1 MEEGYGFRSIIFFTD
16 LNRFE
21 SIRGLNGTS
30 CPGAEEAPQPC
41 SGCCGRKEGNVM
53 KLSFAAIFF
62 LAAYYV
68 GGFAQQAT
76 PDLVVTSRMVVLDV
90 AVTYA
95 QGKPVLDLRKDDFR
109 VYEDNVPQSILNLE
123 PPSVHMV
130 PVPPQTVGHL
140 PC

>member
-1 MEEGYGFRSIIFFTD
+1 
-16 LNRFE
+16 
-21 SIRGLNGTS
+21 
-30 CPGAEEAPQPC
+30 
-41 SGCCGRKEGNVM
+41 M

-62 LAAYYV
+62 LAAYCV

-90 AVTYA
+90 AVTDA
-95 QGKPVLDLRKDDFR
+95 LGKPVLDLSKDDFR